1 MSMDYFEIEGKNK
14 LFGEVTISGAKNA
27 VLPLMAAS
35 ILNDE
40 PLTINNVP
48 KLSDSITMANLI
60 EKMGGKVRFN
70 KSQIIIDPKE
80 LDNPYA
86 PYELVKTMR
95 ASFYVLGPLVA
106 KFGQAKVSLPGGC
119 AWGPRPVDFH
129 LEGLKKLGI
138 DISLDAGY
146 VIAKSKKIVGNKI
159 IFPKISVGAT
169 GNVLMAAVVAE
180 GDSEIHNAAAEPEIQ
195 QLCLL
200 LNEMG
205 AKISGIGTNILKIK
219 GVKKLG
225 GVSSIKVIPDRIEAG
240 TFLIAVAATGGEVLL
255 KNVEP
260 KHLESVISLL
270 KESNIDIKVI
280 DEDIQVRSDGLNI
293 NSSNMETNEYPG
305 FPTDLQAQWM
315 LLMCLATK
323 GSTIKENIYFDRFT
337 HILELNRLGC
347 DISLKDGTASIKGNT
362 KLIGANVM
370 STDIRASAALII
382 AALCAEGSTT
392 ISRVY
397 HIDRGY
403 DKIEEKLSK
412 IGAKITRKK

>member
-1 MSMDYFEIEGKNK
+1 MDYFEIEGKNK

-35 ILNDE
+35 ILNDK

-129 LEGLKKLGI
+129 LEGLRKLGI

-205 AKISGIGTNILKIK
+205 AKISGIGTNILKIE

-225 GVSSIKVIPDRIEAG
+225 GVSSVKVIPDRIEAG

-347 DISLKDGTASIKGNT
+347 DISLKDGTASIKGNM